1 MIDFKVAI
9 DMKKTKVLLIISCI
23 ILLIVTMLTGCSVDK
38 EFTYSSNP
46 TFDVMYSEDTNTSEV
61 SVRVYIDNFYSDAAI
76 NSITFRCY
84 FLDEN
89 NNLLDTQEKTFNV
102 NIQKESSGNYIFVF
116 DDVTGRPQNI
126 RLINTSSSFDQTM
139 QEKVGEWFSAYWWII
154 LIIVAYIAIGIGIG
168 CACGSYVV
176 ADFDLTES
184 EFWISLA
191 CGLFWPI
198 GGIVLLVIYLKD
210 EVFIGAGDY
219 DLKDEVF
226 IGAGDYEEQG
236 DFDGWTVEELKDYC
250 RENGISGYSK
260 LTKSELISLI
270 ESNDLTDEEDNLDT
284 KPYNKFQKSES
295 ATKNSIIPK
304 IKFSDIAGLDEAKQT
319 IYERVV
325 LPLKHKDIYKKY
337 GKKVGGGV
345 LLYGLPG
352 TGKTMFAQAVA
363 TELNAKFFNIKCS
376 DIMSKWYGESEQRIK
391 KLFADARKNEVSV
404 VFFDEFD
411 AIGKS
416 RTENDNNDITTVQEI
431 LAQMQGVE
439 QNKNIMLVLAATN
452 CPWNL
457 DSALL
462 RPGRFHEKIYSPLPD
477 LSARTYMLNKN
488 LGDLKKDA
496 NVSFE
501 EVAKKLEGFNGAD
514 VAEFCEQI
522 KMCLIKKELSGNSN
536 VLIQQCDID
545 KTLQKVHSSV
555 SEIDIET
562 MENYRMAYEH

>member
-61 SVRVYIDNFYSDAAI
+61 SLRVYIDNFYNDAAI

-219 DLKDEVF
+219 
-226 IGAGDYEEQG
+226 EEQG

-270 ESNDLTDEEDNLDT
+270 ESNDLTDEEGNLDT
-284 KPYNKFQKSES
+284 KPYNKSKKSES

-391 KLFADARKNEVSV
+391 KLFADARK
-404 VFFDEFD
+404 
-411 AIGKS
+411 K
-416 RTENDNNDITTVQEI
+416 
-431 LAQMQGVE
+431 
-439 QNKNIMLVLAATN
+439 
-452 CPWNL
+452 
-457 DSALL
+457 
-462 RPGRFHEKIYSPLPD
+462 
-477 LSARTYMLNKN
+477 
-488 LGDLKKDA
+488 
-496 NVSFE
+496 
-501 EVAKKLEGFNGAD
+501 
-514 VAEFCEQI
+514 
-522 KMCLIKKELSGNSN
+522 
-536 VLIQQCDID
+536 
-545 KTLQKVHSSV
+545 
-555 SEIDIET
+555 
-562 MENYRMAYEH
+562 

>member
-1 MIDFKVAI
+1 
-9 DMKKTKVLLIISCI
+9 MKKVKALLMMSCI
-23 ILLIVTMLTGCSVDK
+23 VLFAVTMLTGCSVDK
-38 EFTYSSNP
+38 DFTYSSNP
-46 TFDVMYSEDTNTSEV
+46 TFDVMYSEDTNSSEV
-61 SVRVYIDNFYSDAAI
+61 SVRVYINNYFSDVAI

-89 NNLLDTQEKTFNV
+89 NNILDTQEKTFNV
-102 NIQKESSGNYIFVF
+102 NIQKESAGNYVFVF

-126 RLINTSSSFDQTM
+126 RLINTASGFDQTM
-139 QEKVGEWFSAYWWII
+139 QEKVGEWFSVYWWII

-168 CACGSYVV
+168 YACGSYVV

-184 EFWISLA
+184 EFWISFA

-198 GGIVLLVIYLKD
+198 GGIVLLVIYLKN
-210 EVFIGAGDY
+210 EALAGTGDY
-219 DLKDEVF
+219 DDREDLED
-226 IGAGDYEEQG
+226 
-236 DFDGWTVEELKDYC
+236 WTVEELKDYC
-250 RENGISGYSK
+250 RENGISGYSH
-260 LTKSELISLI
+260 LTKSELISMI
-270 ESNDLTDEEDNLDT
+270 ESNDLTDEEDNADI
-284 KPYNKFQKSES
+284 NKHSISPKNESVAKSS
-295 ATKNSIIPK
+295 MIPK

-319 IYERVV
+319 IQERIV
-325 LPLKHKDIYKKY
+325 LPLKHRAIYKKY

-363 TELNAKFFNIKCS
+363 TELNAKFFSVKCS

-391 KLFADARKNEVSV
+391 KLFADARKCEVSV

-411 AIGKS
+411 AIGKA
-416 RTENDNNDITTVQEI
+416 RTENDKNDIATVQEI

-439 QNKNIMLVLAATN
+439 QNKNMMLVLAATN

-462 RPGRFHEKIYSPLPD
+462 RPGRFHEKIYIPLPD
-477 LSARTYMLNKN
+477 LTARTYMLNKN
-488 LGDLKKDA
+488 LGDFRKDT

-522 KMCLIKKELSGNSN
+522 KMCLINKELSGDSN
-536 VLIQQCDID
+536 ALIQQCDID
-545 KTLQKVHSSV
+545 KTLLKVHSSV
-555 SEIDIET
+555 SAIDIET
-562 MENYRMAYEH
+562 MENYRTSYGY

>member
-126 RLINTSSSFDQTM
+126 RLINTSSSFDQTK
-139 QEKVGEWFSAYWWII
+139 QEKVGEWFSAYLWIN
-154 LIIVAYIAIGIGIG
+154 LMIVAYIAIGIGIG

-198 GGIVLLVIYLKD
+198 GGIVLLVIY
-210 EVFIGAGDY
+210 
-219 DLKDEVF
+219 LKDEVF

-284 KPYNKFQKSES
+284 KPYNKSKKSES

-462 RPGRFHEKIYSPLPD
+462 RPGRFHEKTYIPLPD

-522 KMCLIKKELSGNSN
+522 KMCLINKELSGNSN

>member
-38 EFTYSSNP
+38 EFTYSSKP

-61 SVRVYIDNFYSDAAI
+61 SVRVYIDNYYSDAAI

-210 EVFIGAGDY
+210 
-219 DLKDEVF
+219 
-226 IGAGDYEEQG
+226 
-236 DFDGWTVEELKDYC
+236 
-250 RENGISGYSK
+250 
-260 LTKSELISLI
+260 
-270 ESNDLTDEEDNLDT
+270 
-284 KPYNKFQKSES
+284 
-295 ATKNSIIPK
+295 
-304 IKFSDIAGLDEAKQT
+304 
-319 IYERVV
+319 
-325 LPLKHKDIYKKY
+325 
-337 GKKVGGGV
+337 
-345 LLYGLPG
+345 
-352 TGKTMFAQAVA
+352 
-363 TELNAKFFNIKCS
+363 
-376 DIMSKWYGESEQRIK
+376 
-391 KLFADARKNEVSV
+391 
-404 VFFDEFD
+404 
-411 AIGKS
+411 
-416 RTENDNNDITTVQEI
+416 
-431 LAQMQGVE
+431 
-439 QNKNIMLVLAATN
+439 
-452 CPWNL
+452 
-457 DSALL
+457 
-462 RPGRFHEKIYSPLPD
+462 
-477 LSARTYMLNKN
+477 
-488 LGDLKKDA
+488 
-496 NVSFE
+496 
-501 EVAKKLEGFNGAD
+501 
-514 VAEFCEQI
+514 
-522 KMCLIKKELSGNSN
+522 
-536 VLIQQCDID
+536 
-545 KTLQKVHSSV
+545 
-555 SEIDIET
+555 
-562 MENYRMAYEH
+562 

>member
-219 DLKDEVF
+219 
-226 IGAGDYEEQG
+226 EEQG

-284 KPYNKFQKSES
+284 KPYNKSKKSES

-462 RPGRFHEKIYSPLPD
+462 RPGRFHEKIYIPLPD

-522 KMCLIKKELSGNSN
+522 KMCLINKELSGNSN

>member
-1 MIDFKVAI
+1 M
-9 DMKKTKVLLIISCI
+9 IISCI

-61 SVRVYIDNFYSDAAI
+61 SVRVYIDNFYNDAAI

-219 DLKDEVF
+219 
-226 IGAGDYEEQG
+226 EEQG

-284 KPYNKFQKSES
+284 KPYNKSKKSES

-352 TGKTMFAQAVA
+352 TGKTMFSQAVA

-391 KLFADARKNEVSV
+391 KLFADARK
-404 VFFDEFD
+404 
-411 AIGKS
+411 K
-416 RTENDNNDITTVQEI
+416 
-431 LAQMQGVE
+431 
-439 QNKNIMLVLAATN
+439 
-452 CPWNL
+452 
-457 DSALL
+457 
-462 RPGRFHEKIYSPLPD
+462 
-477 LSARTYMLNKN
+477 
-488 LGDLKKDA
+488 
-496 NVSFE
+496 
-501 EVAKKLEGFNGAD
+501 
-514 VAEFCEQI
+514 
-522 KMCLIKKELSGNSN
+522 
-536 VLIQQCDID
+536 
-545 KTLQKVHSSV
+545 
-555 SEIDIET
+555 
-562 MENYRMAYEH
+562 

>member
-1 MIDFKVAI
+1 
-9 DMKKTKVLLIISCI
+9 MKKNKALLIISCI
-23 ILLIVTMLTGCSVDK
+23 VLLIVTMLTGCSVDK

-61 SVRVYIDNFYSDAAI
+61 AVRVYIDNFYSDATI

-89 NNLLDTQEKTFNV
+89 NNILDTQEKTFNV

-126 RLINTSSSFDQTM
+126 RLINTSSSFDQTI
-139 QEKVGEWFSAYWWII
+139 QEKVGEWFSIYWWII
-154 LIIVAYIAIGIGIG
+154 LIIAAYIAIGIGIG

-198 GGIVLLVIYLKD
+198 GGIALLVIYLKD
-210 EVFIGAGDY
+210 EVFIGAS
-219 DLKDEVF
+219 
-226 IGAGDYEEQG
+226 DYEEQE
-236 DFDGWTVEELKDYC
+236 DFDCWTVEELRDYC

-260 LTKSELISLI
+260 LTKRELISLI
-270 ESNDLTDEEDNLDT
+270 ESKDLTDEEDNVDT
-284 KPYNKFQKSES
+284 KTYNKSQKSES
-295 ATKNSIIPK
+295 AAKNSIIPK
-304 IKFSDIAGLDEAKQT
+304 IRFSDIAGLDEAKQT
-319 IYERVV
+319 IQERIV
-325 LPLKHKDIYKKY
+325 LPLKHRDIYKKY

-391 KLFADARKNEVSV
+391 KLFADARKSEVSV

-462 RPGRFHEKIYSPLPD
+462 RPGRFHEKIYIPLPD
-477 LSARTYMLNKN
+477 LPARTYMLNKN

-496 NVSFE
+496 NISFE

-514 VAEFCEQI
+514 VTEFCEQI
-522 KMCLIKKELSGNSN
+522 KMCLINKELSRNPN

-545 KTLQKVHSSV
+545 KILQKVHTSV

-562 MENYRMAYEH
+562 MENYRMFYGH

>member
-1 MIDFKVAI
+1 M
-9 DMKKTKVLLIISCI
+9 
-23 ILLIVTMLTGCSVDK
+23 
-38 EFTYSSNP
+38 
-46 TFDVMYSEDTNTSEV
+46 
-61 SVRVYIDNFYSDAAI
+61 
-76 NSITFRCY
+76 
-84 FLDEN
+84 
-89 NNLLDTQEKTFNV
+89 
-102 NIQKESSGNYIFVF
+102 
-116 DDVTGRPQNI
+116 
-126 RLINTSSSFDQTM
+126 
-139 QEKVGEWFSAYWWII
+139 
-154 LIIVAYIAIGIGIG
+154 
-168 CACGSYVV
+168 
-176 ADFDLTES
+176 
-184 EFWISLA
+184 
-191 CGLFWPI
+191 
-198 GGIVLLVIYLKD
+198 
-210 EVFIGAGDY
+210 
-219 DLKDEVF
+219 F

-284 KPYNKFQKSES
+284 KPYNKSKKSES

-462 RPGRFHEKIYSPLPD
+462 HPGRFHEKIYIPLPD

-522 KMCLIKKELSGNSN
+522 KMCLINKELSENSN